1 MMVIGPESA
10 FQLKLIPLNP
20 FEFTGAGV
28 EISNQ
33 GAAVD
38 ELKSAPEFGFRA
50 LSEDDVKRLF
60 DALSNPGNSRFS
72 VESIIKRAPMSL
84 DDMDRAHGGHF
95 LSGPI
100 LTRPDLG
107 SLGPDILKTQVSLD
121 RAADDLFRKRYPH
134 RAGMFV

>member
-28 EISNQ
+28 EISSP
-33 GAAVD
+33 GTAL
-38 ELKSAPEFGFRA
+38 ETLKSAPEFGFRA
-50 LSEDDVKRLF
+50 LSEADVKDLF
-60 DALSNPGNSRFS
+60 EALSDPSSNRFS
-72 VESIIKRAPMSL
+72 VQSIIKRAPMSL
-84 DDMDRAHGGHF
+84 EEMGHAQGGHF
-95 LSGPI
+95 LSGPV

-121 RAADDLFRKRYPH
+121 RDADELFRKRYPH